1 MPVNRP
7 DAGTASVPQIAEVR
21 EIANGSV
28 RFEMQ
33 RASRMATVSA
43 LTPCHGATARHQAA
57 GSTTDETVRRAL
69 PALVFPQ
76 DPVVTVRGLKR
87 SLRHGYDG
95 RFEPTESL
103 ACRLSGDSVT
113 ALAGLVDGADVIQEG
128 IQHGGVPDEVAEL
141 LAETVLEDPDPK
153 WTDRLSAYIADSKN
167 LAPQLVSA
175 RLNGERR
182 LHLRSQRAGSDT
194 GRLMVGSLRDGV
206 LASPVAFTPFEQAW
220 VPLYLE
226 WRLDLALDDRAA
238 RWALTEL
245 DFEPAVG
252 EQPAGPDAM
261 TVSGRSLLTSAGAKA
276 FSDRVTEYLAQ
287 EQKLDRAGMGEI
299 SDANANELRGIAGHT
314 LYADVLSAATE
325 RLREYLL
332 GFDTDTGVAQA
343 DTDATPAVPTREP
356 LLFRAG
362 PHDCQ
367 RFALSTHSGAV

>member
-1 MPVNRP
+1 
-7 DAGTASVPQIAEVR
+7 
-21 EIANGSV
+21 
-28 RFEMQ
+28 
-33 RASRMATVSA
+33 
-43 LTPCHGATARHQAA
+43 
-57 GSTTDETVRRAL
+57 
-69 PALVFPQ
+69 
-76 DPVVTVRGLKR
+76 
-87 SLRHGYDG
+87 
-95 RFEPTESL
+95 
-103 ACRLSGDSVT
+103 
-113 ALAGLVDGADVIQEG
+113 
-128 IQHGGVPDEVAEL
+128 
-141 LAETVLEDPDPK
+141 
-153 WTDRLSAYIADSKN
+153 
-167 LAPQLVSA
+167 
-175 RLNGERR
+175 
-182 LHLRSQRAGSDT
+182 
-194 GRLMVGSLRDGV
+194 MVGSLRDGV

-362 PHDCQ
+362 TARLSAVRIVDAFGRSLTVPDNMLQQMVVSEALRMPDAAAPGNNSCSHLASPPRPGCWFGCSAL
-367 RFALSTHSGAV
+367 RMTRPRPPSTRALSPSPVPSRPGCCPTMSTAPSRSSTTPASRWANCATTI